1 MKTRNIVFGLTALFL
16 LASCGGGS
24 KASSSQ
30 PTGASSSESN
40 TSQGGGSEKTI
51 SINVW
56 ADKSEHPVIEK
67 VVANYNEKAATKI
80 KVNLTAIG
88 ENDAGTTL
96 ASDPKVANYPSLLA
110 VVDDHLNNLVSKD
123 IVAAVPSAY
132 VSKIQAADTATA
144 VTAATNGGKLY
155 GFPVQ
160 ADNGYFLA
168 YDGDEITDE
177 QAGSLESIMQVIT
190 EKNKTMFWDVS
201 GGWYAAGVMFS
212 QGVAGPESLHY
223 KTDGDGN
230 IIYDIGWDTPACA
243 TAAEK
248 INEIIGPAYK
258 SKNLINGDDGAI
270 DSGFADGKMI
280 AAITGTW
287 KTDTISNAIENP
299 KFAKLPTFT
308 DANGKHQ
315 LGSFTGTKMY
325 VVNKY
330 ATAEEQ
336 VAAFVLAD
344 LLTNKDGQLLRFE
357 TRSALPCNKEALAD
371 EKYTSK
377 VAPDAKALN
386 EQNAFAAIQAT
397 SAEDRYWSVG
407 GDIGSKFL
415 NGVAATTTWAEY
427 LKAQCDILRAPAA

>member
-1 MKTRNIVFGLTALFL
+1 MKTRNIAFGLTALFL

-24 KASSSQ
+24 QTSSSQ
-30 PTGASSSESN
+30 PTGASSSDSN

-56 ADKSEHPVIEK
+56 ADKAEHPVINK
-67 VVANYNEKAATKI
+67 IVADYNEKATTKL
-80 KVNLTAIG
+80 KVNLTAVAEG
-88 ENDAGTTL
+88 DAGTTL
-96 ASDPKVANYPSLLA
+96 AADPKVANYPSLLA
-110 VVDDHLNNLVSKD
+110 VVDDHINNLVSKD
-123 IVAAVPSAY
+123 IIAAVPNAY
-132 VSKIQAADTATA
+132 VTKIQAADTATA
-144 VTAATNGGKLY
+144 VTAATNSGKLY

-160 ADNGYFLA
+160 ADNGFYLA

-177 QAGSLESIMQVIT
+177 QAGSLEAIIDVVT
-190 EKNKTMFWDVS
+190 RKDKTMFFDLS
-201 GGWYAAGVMFS
+201 NGWYMPSVMFA
-212 QGVAGPESLHY
+212 QGVAGPESLRY

-230 IIYDIGWDTPACA
+230 IVYDIAWDTDACA
-243 TAAEK
+243 TACAK
-248 INEIIGPAYK
+248 INEIVGPAYK
-258 SKNLINGDDGAI
+258 SKNLINGQDSAI
-270 DSGFADGKMI
+270 DAGFADGTMI
-280 AAITGTW
+280 AAVTGTW
-287 KTDTISNAIENP
+287 KTDVISKAIDNP

-344 LLTNKDGQLLRFE
+344 LLTNKEGQLLRFE

-371 EKYTSK
+371 ARYTSK
-377 VAPDAKALN
+377 VAADAKALN

-397 SAEDRYWSVG
+397 SAEGRYWNVG
-407 GDIGSKFL
+407 ADIGSKFL
-415 NGVAATTTWAEY
+415 NGVAKTTTWAEY